1 MNKKMTTIGLLF
13 LVALIGGKELHQQPE
28 LQPAEA
34 TPSDM
39 MKIDNP
45 LQPARAEAVKSNS
58 EVQALAAAESPGAE
72 VVQTNAGDA
81 TEPGKLNQSRNYGTA
96 EFANKVVRVWD
107 DNYQLWRDVRVGDYE
122 WTRGADGIFS
132 IRETKPK
139 WEWTRGADGIFS
151 IRETKPKW
159 SIRTS
164 DQYAKAVLSRYS
176 KPRLGG
182 NPKAMELGS
191 TFWIVVIPWLVMSF
205 IWNAICLRRIAKK
218 SRTEPS
224 WLAWVPFGQLYLIFK
239 LARTSGWYMPFVLV
253 PFFGS
258 LLCLAVW
265 TRVPKC
271 LGIVGAQRL
280 LMIVPIVSDIYIG
293 WLAFRQEPQSVP
305 NSAN

>member
-1 MNKKMTTIGLLF
+1 MQPGGCGDGINTMNKKMTTIGLLF

-45 LQPARAEAVKSNS
+45 LQPASAEAVKSKS
-58 EVQALAAAESPGAE
+58 EAPALAAAKIQGAE

-81 TEPGKLNQSRNYGTA
+81 TEPGKLNQSRNHGTA

-122 WTRGADGIFS
+122 WSRGADGIFS
-132 IRETKPK
+132 I
-139 WEWTRGADGIFS
+139 G
-151 IRETKPKW
+151 ETKPKW
-159 SIRTS
+159 SIKTG
-164 DQYAKAVLSRYS
+164 DQYAEAVLSRYS

-182 NPKAMELGS
+182 NPKGMELGS

-224 WLAWVPFGQLYLIFK
+224 WLAWVPIGQLYLIFK
-239 LARTSGWYMPFVLV
+239 LARTSGWYMLFVFV

-271 LGIVGAQRL
+271 LGIVGAQRFL
-280 LMIVPIVSDIYIG
+280 IIVPLVSDIYIG

>member
-96 EFANKVVRVWD
+96 EFANKVVTVWD
-107 DNYQLWRDVRVGDYE
+107 DNYQLSRDVRVGDY
-122 WTRGADGIFS
+122 
-132 IRETKPK
+132 
-139 WEWTRGADGIFS
+139 EWTRGADGIFS

-224 WLAWVPFGQLYLIFK
+224 WLAWVPIGQLYLIFK

>member
-39 MKIDNP
+39 MKIGNP
-45 LQPARAEAVKSNS
+45 LQPASAEAVKSKS
-58 EVQALAAAESPGAE
+58 EAQALAAAESQVTE
-72 VVQTNAGDA
+72 VVQTNAGDS
-81 TEPGKLNQSRNYGTA
+81 TEPGKLNQSRNHGTA

-122 WTRGADGIFS
+122 WSRGADGIFS
-132 IRETKPK
+132 I
-139 WEWTRGADGIFS
+139 G
-151 IRETKPKW
+151 ETKPKW
-159 SIRTS
+159 SIKTG
-164 DQYAKAVLSRYS
+164 DQYAEAVLSRYS

-182 NPKAMELGS
+182 NPKGMELGS
-191 TFWIVVIPWLVMSF
+191 TFWIVVIAWLVMSF

-224 WLAWVPFGQLYLIFK
+224 WLAWVPIGQLYLIFK
-239 LARTSGWYMPFVLV
+239 LARTSGWYMPFVFV

>member
-39 MKIDNP
+39 MKIGNP
-45 LQPARAEAVKSNS
+45 LQPASAEAVKSKS
-58 EVQALAAAESPGAE
+58 EAQALAAAESQVTE
-72 VVQTNAGDA
+72 VVQTNAGDS
-81 TEPGKLNQSRNYGTA
+81 TEPGKLNQSRNHGTA

-122 WTRGADGIFS
+122 WSRGADGIFS
-132 IRETKPK
+132 I
-139 WEWTRGADGIFS
+139 G
-151 IRETKPKW
+151 ETKPKW
-159 SIRTS
+159 SIKTG
-164 DQYAKAVLSRYS
+164 DQYAEAVLSRYS

-182 NPKAMELGS
+182 NPKGMELGS
-191 TFWIVVIPWLVMSF
+191 TFWIVVIAWLVMSF

-224 WLAWVPFGQLYLIFK
+224 WLAWVPIGQLYLIFK
-239 LARTSGWYMPFVLV
+239 LARTSGWYMPFVFV

-280 LMIVPIVSDIYIG
+280 LMIVPIVEDIYVG

>member
-1 MNKKMTTIGLLF
+1 MNRKMTTIGLLF

-45 LQPARAEAVKSNS
+45 LQPASAEAVKSKS
-58 EVQALAAAESPGAE
+58 EAPALAAAKIQGAE

-81 TEPGKLNQSRNYGTA
+81 TEPSKPNESANPTLA
-96 EFANKVVRVWD
+96 ELENLSVRVWD
-107 DNYQLWRDVRVGDYE
+107 DNYQTWRDVRVGDYQ
-122 WTRGADGIFS
+122 WTDRSSGIFGVGKT
-132 IRETKPK
+132 E
-139 WEWTRGADGIFS
+139 
-151 IRETKPKW
+151 PKW
-159 SIRTS
+159 SVRTR
-164 DQYAKAVLSRYS
+164 DPHAEEVLSKYC
-176 KPRLGG
+176 KLRLEE
-182 NPKAMELGS
+182 NLEAMELGS
-191 TFWIVVIPWLVMSF
+191 TFWIVVITWGVMSF

-224 WLAWVPFGQLYLIFK
+224 WLAWVPIGQMYLIFR
-239 LARTSGWYMPFVLV
+239 LARTSGWYMPFVCV

-258 LLCLAVW
+258 LLLIVVL

-280 LMIVPIVSDIYIG
+280 LMIVPIVEDIYVG

>member
-1 MNKKMTTIGLLF
+1 MTAIGLLF

-28 LQPAEA
+28 LQPAES

-72 VVQTNAGDA
+72 VVETNAEDS
-81 TEPGKLNQSRNYGTA
+81 TEPGKLNQSRNHRTA
-96 EFANKVVRVWD
+96 EFANKFVTVWD
-107 DNYQLWRDVRVGDYE
+107 DNYQLSRDVRVDDY
-122 WTRGADGIFS
+122 
-132 IRETKPK
+132 
-139 WEWTRGADGIFS
+139 EWTRGADGIFS

-164 DQYAKAVLSRYS
+164 DHYAKAVLSMYI

-224 WLAWVPFGQLYLIFK
+224 WLAWVPIGQLYLIFK